1 MSCCKSCWSLLQTVK
16 AISGDV
22 HLLSS
27 GIVPG
32 VRLESFLAS
41 SNFFFSRH
49 TLEYV
54 LKPVK
59 TCTAQK
65 IWHFFASSHSVS
77 YNAIDCGL
85 SSLTTNLY
93 QASAI
98 YQILNTLHSESGEVW
113 PYTFFFHLG
122 STEYNMA
129 FKISFTALCASN
141 FWINISSETGKTPS
155 LFSVAF
161 IFWWIIGIKTFV
173 IFASLKAVPMRSQSI
188 ITSIHVTSMRYH
200 RWSMKT

>member
-1 MSCCKSCWSLLQTVK
+1 MSCCKSCWSLLQTVE

-22 HLLSS
+22 HLLSL

-32 VRLESFLAS
+32 VRLESFLVS

-85 SSLTTNLY
+85 SSPTTNLY

-98 YQILNTLHSESGEVW
+98 YQILNTRHSESGEVC
-113 PYTFFFHLG
+113 PIHSFSTLG
-122 STEYNMA
+122 QLDIIWHS
-129 FKISFTALCASN
+129 KS
-141 FWINISSETGKTPS
+141 PS
-155 LFSVAF
+155 LRYVHP
-161 IFWWIIGIKTFV
+161 IFGLIYPVKQGKLHHCFLLPLSSDE
-173 IFASLKAVPMRSQSI
+173 SLE
-188 ITSIHVTSMRYH
+188 
-200 RWSMKT
+200 